1 MTETKEDKKSVYEA
15 LSEINVKPKLEKK
28 GQLDYLSWAMAWGM
42 VKQVYPD
49 ANYKITEFPEY
60 VQTKNGWEPT
70 GRDVDYRQTSAGV
83 EVEAVVT
90 INGEN
95 YSSKLFVMD
104 YRNKPVFNPN
114 YFDINKTQQRALV
127 KALAIAGLGLNV
139 YAGEDLPSFDDGKT
153 KPKTKPNEKAQ
164 KAVKTQV
171 PTHFTDKQLLDYE
184 ITDSKGKVKL
194 VQVVAE
200 AVAGNQE
207 SAATLHKLGGESKE
221 VYALIYKNKLYKDWP
236 GNSTKAGV

>member
-1 MTETKEDKKSVYEA
+1 MAENKKSVYET

-28 GQLDYLSWAMAWGM
+28 GKLDYLSWAMAWGM

-60 VQTKNGWEPT
+60 VQTKNGWEST

-83 EVEAVVT
+83 EVEAVVN
-90 INGEN
+90 INGES

-104 YRNKPVFNPN
+104 YRNKPVFSPN

-139 YAGEDLPSFDDGKT
+139 YAGEDLPSPDSEKVT
-153 KPKTKPNEKAQ
+153 KNKQTASAQ
-164 KAVKTQV
+164 PEQNANAVNNLRNYQV
-171 PTHFTDKQLLDYE
+171 NY
-184 ITDSKGKVKL
+184 KGQMVPMYIVVKH
-194 VQVVAE
+194 ASE
-200 AVAGNQE
+200 GNQE
-207 SAATLHKLGGESKE
+207 AKDFANTLQGKDMDVFKQLAKE
-221 VYALIYKNKLYKDWP
+221 GIT
-236 GNSTKAGV
+236 S

>member
-1 MTETKEDKKSVYEA
+1 MVENKKSVYET

-28 GQLDYLSWAMAWGM
+28 GKLDYLSWAMAWGM

-60 VQTKNGWEPT
+60 VQTKNGWEST

-83 EVEAVVT
+83 EVEAVVN
-90 INGEN
+90 ISGES

-104 YRNKPVFNPN
+104 YRNKPVFSPN

-139 YAGEDLPSFDDGKT
+139 YAGEDLPSPDSEKVT
-153 KPKTKPNEKAQ
+153 KNKQTASAQ
-164 KAVKTQV
+164 PEQNANAVNNLRNYQV
-171 PTHFTDKQLLDYE
+171 NY
-184 ITDSKGKVKL
+184 KGQMVPMYIVVKH
-194 VQVVAE
+194 ASE
-200 AVAGNQE
+200 GNQE
-207 SAATLHKLGGESKE
+207 AKDFANTLQGKDMDVFKQLAKE
-221 VYALIYKNKLYKDWP
+221 GIT
-236 GNSTKAGV
+236 S

>member
-1 MTETKEDKKSVYEA
+1 MENQNDKKSVYEV
-15 LSEINVKPKLEKK
+15 LSNINVKPKLEKK

-49 ANYKITEFPEY
+49 SNYKITEFPEY
-60 VQTKNGWEPT
+60 IQTKNGWEPT

-90 INGEN
+90 INGES

-104 YRNKPVFNPN
+104 NRNKPVFNPD
-114 YFDINKTQQRALV
+114 YFGINKTQQRALV

-139 YAGEDLPSFDDGKT
+139 YAGEDLPNSDDDKA
-153 KPKTKPNEKAQ
+153 PKK
-164 KAVKTQV
+164 VKTQAAK
-171 PTHFTDKQLLDYE
+171 HFTNKQLLEYE

-236 GNSTKAGV
+236 GNSTKAGT